1 MAYLTAS
8 RNAGTLV
15 HRDELLMELL
25 SITKLSPSNPVPKY
39 LRRDPGLFFETFE
52 HHKGATAGM
61 AASSSAAA
69 AVVAA
74 EAKVLKV
81 L

>member
-1 MAYLTAS
+1 
-8 RNAGTLV
+8 
-15 HRDELLMELL
+15 MELL

-81 L
+81 Q